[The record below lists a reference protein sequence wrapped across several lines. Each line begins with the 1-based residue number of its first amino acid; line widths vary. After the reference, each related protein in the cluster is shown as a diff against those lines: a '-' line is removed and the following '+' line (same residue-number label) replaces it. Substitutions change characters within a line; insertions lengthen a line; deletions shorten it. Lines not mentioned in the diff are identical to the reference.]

1 MFGAMPEEVHP
12 LLEAAIEAGLE
23 VVVSFHIG
31 SGATHVGAYRSAI
44 TVSKGVFQL
53 AEQLWMPPMTVLNV
67 GGGFTTANLED
78 AALLIR
84 EAVRDSS
91 LITKRRRWH

>member
-23 VVVSFHIG
+23 VVDVSFHIG
-31 SGATHVGAYRSAI
+31 SGATHVGAYRSAV
-44 TVSKGVFQL
+44 TASKGVFQL

-67 GGGFTTANLED
+67 DGFTTANLED

-91 LITKRRRWH
+91 PITKRRR

>member
-31 SGATHVGAYRSAI
+31 SGATHVGAVTA
-44 TVSKGVFQL
+44 SKGVFQL

-67 GGGFTTANLED
+67 GGGFTTANLGD
-78 AALLIR
+78 ATLLIR

-91 LITKRRRWH
+91 PITKRRRWH

>member
-1 MFGAMPEEVHP
+1 MPEEVQP
-12 LLEAAIEAGLE
+12 LLEAVIEAGLE
-23 VVVSFHIG
+23 VVDVSFHIG
-31 SGATHVGAYRSAI
+31 SGATHVGAYRSA
-44 TVSKGVFQL
+44 VRAGKGVFQL

-91 LITKRRRWH
+91 PITKRRR